1 MDFPALELSYCGCF
15 QLLELE
21 LKPSHPCLVEIELSR
36 QGRCDL
42 PLSPP
47 VHRMEGASSHALDP
61 LYELLLIPCDM
72 FFLLKHE
79 ATN

>member
-1 MDFPALELSYCGCF
+1 
-15 QLLELE
+15 
-21 LKPSHPCLVEIELSR
+21 
-36 QGRCDL
+36 
-42 PLSPP
+42 
-47 VHRMEGASSHALDP
+47 LDP